1 MSGIKRR
8 MSRQQGK
15 KKVNV
20 VIGAY
25 VKDGELDVV
34 FEIGNWLGG
43 TAYSDSGLPDGEL
56 PWLAKKVA
64 DRVKQSGA
72 CTHGELISIADQVIK
87 EEESTLL
94 LLTTKGKSP
103 P

>member
-15 KKVNV
+15 KKVTF

-34 FEIGNWLGG
+34 FKFGNWIGS
-43 TAYSDSGLPDGEL
+43 TAYSDTGLPDGDL
-56 PWLAKKVA
+56 PWLAKKVV
-64 DRVKQSGA
+64 DRVKQSDA
-72 CTHGELISIADQVIK
+72 CTHGDLITIADQVIK
-87 EEESTLL
+87 EEKPILLMSTANN
-94 LLTTKGKSP
+94 KSP